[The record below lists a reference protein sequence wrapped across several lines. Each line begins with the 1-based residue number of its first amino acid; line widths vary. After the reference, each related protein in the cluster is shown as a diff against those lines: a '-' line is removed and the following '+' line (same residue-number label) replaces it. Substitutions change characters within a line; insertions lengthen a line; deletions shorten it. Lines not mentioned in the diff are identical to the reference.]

1 MATLEKIRSKSVLL
15 FTVIIVALLA
25 FILGDFFTS
34 GRSLFGNGTTIAS
47 IGDHEVD
54 VQIFQQRVNAKSQE
68 LQAQG
73 ENQDIDLIQAQVL
86 NEMLFEKMVEQ
97 EYNNLGLAITGKE
110 LAELLS
116 MNPQNTQ
123 LIDAIK
129 NPSKYNIPVE
139 YVNQFKAQ
147 LASIEKSTEEEVKR
161 SIYAYLITGLFNAN
175 ELDALDQYNSTF
187 NKINVSFTSKELASL
202 PDDEFQVTDAEIE
215 AEWKK
220 NKGIYRLE
228 NEMRTIDFFTVQLV
242 PSVEDKLVAENIVKE
257 AVAALATCNGVE
269 AIASDVNFDVK
280 TKTYTPSRIQ
290 DLQLKN
296 FADTAKVGQV
306 GYLPKLD
313 NTYRI
318 AKLLSTKMSMD
329 SVNVSA
335 IQATDS
341 ATLSEI
347 IERINK
353 GESVKTIL
361 EAYQESAK
369 AQGVDNSWIRLSDP
383 NTDKDL
389 KEKFLAAKN
398 GDKIIIDTVYSAQAI
413 HAVYI
418 VNQRTP
424 NVKFCEIAEISY
436 KVEPS
441 EATINKL
448 TGDLNKFLSE
458 NTTYENFAKNAAA
471 AGYFLS
477 PAQIDASSSHI
488 GYMPETRAAVKWAMN
503 ADKGDISTPFSNRDN
518 NRLLV
523 VAVTGIFNDYTT
535 TEYAQLK
542 KTITNKLINDKKAE
556 AIINEFKSKNP
567 QTLND
572 YVALTNDTII
582 TTNVSM
588 GNATINT
595 LGSKED
601 AFVGAVAAA
610 EKGKVM
616 GPIKTNKAV
625 VAYQVND
632 VFTEGRPFELK
643 EYSNQFNFMHGGVKL
658 FNDLFF
664 ILKGNDKFT
673 TKILDFYEN

>member
-1 MATLEKIRSKSVLL
+1 MFV
-15 FTVIIVALLA
+15 
-25 FILGDFFTS
+25 
-34 GRSLFGNGTTIAS
+34 
-47 IGDHEVD
+47 
-54 VQIFQQRVNAKSQE
+54 
-68 LQAQG
+68 
-73 ENQDIDLIQAQVL
+73 
-86 NEMLFEKMVEQ
+86 
-97 EYNNLGLAITGKE
+97 
-110 LAELLS
+110 
-116 MNPQNTQ
+116 
-123 LIDAIK
+123 
-129 NPSKYNIPVE
+129 
-139 YVNQFKAQ
+139 
-147 LASIEKSTEEEVKR
+147 
-161 SIYAYLITGLFNAN
+161 
-175 ELDALDQYNSTF
+175 
-187 NKINVSFTSKELASL
+187 
-202 PDDEFQVTDAEIE
+202 
-215 AEWKK
+215 
-220 NKGIYRLE
+220 
-228 NEMRTIDFFTVQLV
+228 
-242 PSVEDKLVAENIVKE
+242 
-257 AVAALATCNGVE
+257 
-269 AIASDVNFDVK
+269 
-280 TKTYTPSRIQ
+280 
-290 DLQLKN
+290 
-296 FADTAKVGQV
+296 
-306 GYLPKLD
+306 
-313 NTYRI
+313 
-318 AKLLSTKMSMD
+318 
-329 SVNVSA
+329 
-335 IQATDS
+335 
-341 ATLSEI
+341 LSEI

-398 GDKIIIDTVYSAQAI
+398 GDKIIIDTVYNAQAI

-582 TTNVSM
+582 TTKPLALAGTPLTSIVKYEARTARTVHM
-588 GNATINT
+588 TICQNMVFRDISPLT
-595 LGSKED
+595 MALKVLD
-601 AFVGAVAAA
+601 LVAMYV
-610 EKGKVM
+610 K
-616 GPIKTNKAV
+616 IKT
-625 VAYQVND
+625 
-632 VFTEGRPFELK
+632 TE
-643 EYSNQFNFMHGGVKL
+643 S
-658 FNDLFF
+658 
-664 ILKGNDKFT
+664 ILNISINGDNT
-673 TKILDFYEN
+673 ESP